1 MITSLL
7 LKLTSTSVP
16 PTVRE
21 SFFKI
26 AEGKFLTK
34 LIKSL
39 NVEDHPDSTKNRDYS
54 MTFPLWE

>member
-1 MITSLL
+1 MITSIL
-7 LKLTSTSVP
+7 LKVTSISVP

-21 SFFKI
+21 SKI